1 MVVLFPSAFFSLQQN
16 PKSLKRSTPTVLLL
30 WKLNICSD
38 GPERVKCFRAQIFSF
53 LCLTIS
59 TRRFMCNEFPIT
71 DLHQLGCQSTCLSIA
86 CLHLP
91 MFSLH
96 LEALPLPLQAHT
108 KACHPHI
115 PINRSRLNVAL
126 DLFLQ
131 FKTDITVSPQHP
143 GELLQRWIWYSK
155 PILKA

>member
-1 MVVLFPSAFFSLQQN
+1 MVVLLPSVFFSLQRK
-16 PKSLKRSTPTVLLL
+16 PKSLRRNTPIVLLL
-30 WKLNICSD
+30 WKLNICPD

-59 TRRFMCNEFPIT
+59 TRRFMCNVFPIT

-96 LEALPLPLQAHT
+96 LEAPSLPLQAHT
-108 KACHPHI
+108 KAWHPHI

-126 DLFLQ
+126 NLLLQ
-131 FKTDITVSPQHP
+131 FKTDSTASPQHP
-143 GELLQRWIWYSK
+143 GELLQQLIWYSK
-155 PILKA
+155 PI